1 MWLEGKR
8 SGLGQRLNLYLL
20 SVPALFCIIAGK
32 FLSQSK
38 PLFPYVCEERLGKIC
53 SF

>member
-1 MWLEGKR
+1 MEGKR
-8 SGLGQRLNLYLL
+8 SGLGQRLSLYLL

-32 FLSQSK
+32 LLSQSK
-38 PLFPYVCEERLGKIC
+38 PLFPYLCEERLGKTC